1 MLQKLQSC
9 GMKFI
14 SILSALLIAF
24 EVPPA
29 MAASPPAMAP
39 GIEKKAPCR
48 LEVDNAHISSNIL
61 KHENR
66 HAVKV
71 IFRSICNMDQNQ
83 LEIKLQIKKNGL
95 FIDHGVTPVLTKR
108 YSFVS
113 ALHTI
118 LIQDVY
124 VYCRNAQRT
133 LYYGTARAQATIHGK
148 IVTAP
153 RVESKKRVP
162 LACGT

>member
-1 MLQKLQSC
+1 
-9 GMKFI
+9 MKFFA
-14 SILSALLIAF
+14 ILSAFSMAF
-24 EVPPA
+24 MVPPA
-29 MAASPPAMAP
+29 MAAN
-39 GIEKKAPCR
+39 IEKKAPCR

-61 KHENR
+61 KQEKHR
-66 HAVKV
+66 AVKV
-71 IFRSICNMDQNQ
+71 TFRSICNVDQNQ
-83 LEIKLQIKKNGL
+83 LEIKVQIKKNGL
-95 FIDHGVTPVLTKR
+95 FKDHGVTPIITKR

-124 VYCRNAQRT
+124 VYCRNTQRT
-133 LYYGTARAQATIHGK
+133 LYYGTARAHAKIHGK

-153 RVESKKRVP
+153 QVESKKRVP

>member
-1 MLQKLQSC
+1 
-9 GMKFI
+9 MKFI
-14 SILSALLIAF
+14 AILSAFSIVFA
-24 EVPPA
+24 VPPS
-29 MAASPPAMAP
+29 MASS
-39 GIEKKAPCR
+39 IEKKAPCR

-61 KHENR
+61 KQENR

-153 RVESKKRVP
+153 RVESKKSVP